1 MLKKIAL
8 VLGGLLLVLIVVIS
22 LQPSQMHVERSLP
35 MPVSPQVVHTLLND
49 FRAWPSWSP
58 WEKLDPGMKRELSG
72 APRGVGAKYAWSG
85 NDQVG
90 SGNMEIIESEPEQI
104 KIRLEFKEPFAAT
117 NTTTFA
123 LAPAP
128 ATSGGPGTRVTW
140 AMDGEN
146 NFVSKAMGLFMDM
159 DAMIG
164 KDFEVGLA
172 NLGAL
177 AEGALEMQGVAEKQG
192 VAEQRGVAANAEPA
206 SAPAVPAAAERATA
220 GVGGAGSAA
229 AGAK

>member
-1 MLKKIAL
+1 MLKRIAL
-8 VLGGLLLVLIVVIS
+8 IAGGLLLVLLVVIATR
-22 LQPSQMHVERSLP
+22 PGQMHVERSLP
-35 MPVSPQVVHTLLND
+35 MPVAPQVVHTLLND

-58 WEKLDPGMKRELSG
+58 WEKLDPEMKRELSG
-72 APRGVGAKYAWSG
+72 APQGVGAKYAWSG

-90 SGNMEIIESEPEQI
+90 SGNMEIVESKPEQI

-117 NTTTFA
+117 NITTFA

-128 ATSGGPGTRVTW
+128 APSGAAGTRVTW

-159 DAMIG
+159 DALIG
-164 KDFEVGLA
+164 KDFEAGLA

-177 AEGALEMQGVAEKQG
+177 AEGAAELQGVAAK
-192 VAEQRGVAANAEPA
+192 VEPT
-206 SAPAVPAAAERATA
+206 PAAVVPSAAATATA
-220 GVGGAGSAA
+220 GSGGASSSGAGGA
-229 AGAK
+229 AGASQ